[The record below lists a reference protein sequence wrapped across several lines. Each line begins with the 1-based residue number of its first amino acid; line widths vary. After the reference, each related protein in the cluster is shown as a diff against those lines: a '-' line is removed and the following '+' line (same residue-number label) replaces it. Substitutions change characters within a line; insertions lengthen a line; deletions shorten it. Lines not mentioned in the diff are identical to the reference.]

1 MNRKEKLDKLRSQL
15 QEKQIYEF
23 REELEEFLQ
32 EDNDSYTKELQ
43 KAISE
48 KLDGVNFYYQS
59 FDDFLNDYRKNDEN
73 DPAVYSDLYFRIY
86 GVW

>member
-1 MNRKEKLDKLRSQL
+1 MSRKEILDKLKSKL
-15 QEKQIYEF
+15 KEKQIYEF

-32 EDNDSYTKELQ
+32 EDSDSYTKELQ

-59 FDDFLNDYRKNDEN
+59 FDDFINDYRENNEN
-73 DPAVYSDLYFRIY
+73 DPAGYSDFYNRIY
-86 GVW
+86 GEW

>member
-1 MNRKEKLDKLRSQL
+1 MNRKEKLDKLRSKL

-32 EDNDSYTKELQ
+32 EDSDSYTKELQ

-48 KLDGVNFYYQS
+48 KLDGVNFYFQS
-59 FDDFLNDYRKNDEN
+59 FDDFINDYRENNEN
-73 DPAVYSDLYFRIY
+73 DPAGFSDFYSRIY
-86 GVW
+86 GDW

>member
-1 MNRKEKLDKLRSQL
+1 MNRKEKLDNLRSKL

-32 EDNDSYTKELQ
+32 EDSDSYTKELQ

-59 FDDFLNDYRKNDEN
+59 FDDFINDYRKNDEN
-73 DPAVYSDLYFRIY
+73 DPAGLSDFYFRIY
-86 GVW
+86 GEC